1 MNLANSAMPPAE
13 RSWPASSAR
22 LPMALLLS
30 GANGSDFWSIPPVW
44 WSTRGLPCRRASL
57 GRIPPRGGHHGGAY
71 LGRGGWRCR
80 YRRLCA
86 CPSGETRSR
95 HRSFVHRHQFAQAFL
110 ERRRSRPPGCFP
122 PFFIIPSCRHGKKSA
137 MRRGCRIGANSC
149 LIAVQPV
156 WMRSATLWKT
166 AMQVSVVI
174 PVLNEE
180 NNVEPLLSELEVML
194 RGWKQ
199 VEVICVDDHS
209 TDRTLDVLKSYAA
222 EHPWLRIVRHHEQ
235 SGQSAAVR
243 SGVQAARYPLIA
255 TLDGDGQNDPNDV
268 AQLVA

>member
-1 MNLANSAMPPAE
+1 
-13 RSWPASSAR
+13 
-22 LPMALLLS
+22 
-30 GANGSDFWSIPPVW
+30 
-44 WSTRGLPCRRASL
+44 
-57 GRIPPRGGHHGGAY
+57 
-71 LGRGGWRCR
+71 
-80 YRRLCA
+80 
-86 CPSGETRSR
+86 
-95 HRSFVHRHQFAQAFL
+95 
-110 ERRRSRPPGCFP
+110 
-122 PFFIIPSCRHGKKSA
+122 
-137 MRRGCRIGANSC
+137 
-149 LIAVQPV
+149 
-156 WMRSATLWKT
+156 
-166 AMQVSVVI
+166 MQVSVVI

-222 EHPWLRIVRHHEQ
+222 VHPWLRIVRHHEQ

-268 AQLVA
+268 AQLVAVYHREKKANVPCLVNGRRLQRQDTRWRRLCSQVANGVRRRLLSDDTPDSGCGIKVFARVDFLDLPSFNHMHRFVPALIRQRGGTVISVAVNHRSRVSGASHYGALDRLSVGAVDLVGVLWLAHRALPPASNVEQECNNG